1 MPLIAIGGLLVFFRK
16 RFKHLGFALF
26 AFGLMFLGLDY
37 LKKSA
42 GFVTA
47 GLDFQSYAHY
57 PVIVFFMIGLMVTA
71 LMHSS
76 SGVTLLATLALQQG
90 VISFP
95 MAMAIVMGANIGT
108 TITAV
113 MGARGKST
121 VQKQIAASHV
131 LFNVLSVII
140 WLPFFSLTEWFLM
153 DYMGRSNDLVKGLT
167 IFVI

>member
-1 MPLIAIGGLLVFFRK
+1 
-16 RFKHLGFALF
+16 
-26 AFGLMFLGLDY
+26 
-37 LKKSA
+37 
-42 GFVTA
+42 
-47 GLDFQSYAHY
+47 
-57 PVIVFFMIGLMVTA
+57 
-71 LMHSS
+71 
-76 SGVTLLATLALQQG
+76 
-90 VISFP
+90 

-131 LFNVLSVII
+131 LFNVLSVVI
-140 WLPFFSLTEWFLM
+140 WLPFFGLTERFLM